1 LRRDTHEVHHRVDA
15 AWLTP
20 GAVSDTR
27 FVETPL
33 GTGHLRELTRSD
45 LGALQSLFER
55 GGDYFLLH
63 EDRPPRATE
72 ARDEWDA
79 VPPGT
84 PRSHKHVIGLFGHDL
99 VGVVEVVRDWPRPGT
114 WNIGLLLL
122 DPAAR
127 RHRAGTRTVSA
138 IDAWAARSGADRLRI
153 AVVLAN
159 NAALEFWQGLGFTRV
174 QTHPRSERTH
184 HTSLALERSVQGQ
197 L

>member
-1 LRRDTHEVHHRVDA
+1 L
-15 AWLTP
+15 
-20 GAVSDTR
+20 
-27 FVETPL
+27 
-33 GTGHLRELTRSD
+33 
-45 LGALQSLFER
+45 LFER

-63 EDRPPRATE
+63 EDRPVTAIE

-79 VPPGT
+79 VPSGT

-114 WNIGLLLL
+114 WSIGLLLL

-127 RHRAGTRTVSA
+127 RRRAGTRTVSA

-159 NAALEFWQGLGFTRV
+159 NPALEFWQGLGFTRM
-174 QTHPRSERTH
+174 QAHPRSERTH
-184 HTSLALERSVQGQ
+184 HTAIALERSVQNPP
-197 L
+197 